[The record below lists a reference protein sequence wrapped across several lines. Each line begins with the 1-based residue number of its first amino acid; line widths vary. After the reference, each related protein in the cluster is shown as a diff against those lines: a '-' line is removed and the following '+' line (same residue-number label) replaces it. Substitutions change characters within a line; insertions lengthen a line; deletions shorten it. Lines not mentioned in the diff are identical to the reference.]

1 MTTNSPNTTINTTG
15 NQSTAPNSGK
25 QSAVFRDF
33 IKHVQKTGKNT
44 TKKHPDYREVLK
56 TPEYRNYDI
65 RKALNVEIREWIVP
79 LGNSE
84 EKGVRMLL
92 FVVPKNQTDRKVQD
106 INSIE
111 KDQKANL

>member
-1 MTTNSPNTTINTTG
+1 M
-15 NQSTAPNSGK
+15 
-25 QSAVFRDF
+25 
-33 IKHVQKTGKNT
+33 
-44 TKKHPDYREVLK
+44 
-56 TPEYRNYDI
+56 
-65 RKALNVEIREWIVP
+65 EIREWIVP

-111 KDQKANL
+111 KDQKANV